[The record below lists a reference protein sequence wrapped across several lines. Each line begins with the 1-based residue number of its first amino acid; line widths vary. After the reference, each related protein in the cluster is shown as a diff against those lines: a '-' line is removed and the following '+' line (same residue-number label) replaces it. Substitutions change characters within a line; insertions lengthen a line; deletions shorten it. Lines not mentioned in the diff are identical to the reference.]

1 MKLTSKLRA
10 TVLAGL
16 ITFSVASPLNVYA
29 DSHKVITLGANL
41 NEQQKQM
48 VLNYFGV
55 KESDAEV
62 ITVNNQQ
69 ERQYL
74 SGVATEEQIS
84 TKTFSCS
91 YIEPTEDGGVQA
103 KLANVNWLTADM
115 VSSTLTTAGVNNANV
130 LVCAPFEVSGTGA
143 LTGIFLAY
151 EKTSGE
157 KLSEEKKQTAT
168 NEIVTTGDLA
178 DEIKEQES
186 PSGDSSTSTDDQTTS
201 TNDQAKSEDQI
212 AKDKAAGIVNDIK
225 ADIIK
230 NGTKDTTQIAD
241 TINNV
246 CNNYNVT
253 LSDEQKQKL
262 QNLMEDISK
271 QDYNYDDVK
280 DTLNNV
286 SDNVQSRLDELEES
300 GFFDKIKD
308 FFSNLFRDNKNDVS
322 EPTQESSF
330 FQNVNPEALGDNAV
344 IQSTQDALGSI
355 NTEEVKEQ
363 SMSLWQ
369 KFVNWVS
376 GLFGGDGEDK
386 SQQNNTNTQQ
396 DNNDNTN
403 TQQQDNNTNTLE
415 DNSEQQPVGDNST
428 QQQDQ
433 STIEDQST
441 TDDNSQQDQSTSED
455 NSGIDTSGLVVTD

>member
-10 TVLAGL
+10 TILAGL
-16 ITFSVASPLNVYA
+16 ITFSMASPLNVFA
-29 DSHKVITLGANL
+29 DSYKVITLGANL
-41 NEQQKQM
+41 NTQQKQM

-55 KESDAEV
+55 KETDAEV

-91 YIEPTEDGGVQA
+91 YIEPTNEGGVQA

-115 VSSTLTTAGVNNANV
+115 ISSTLTTAGVNNANV

-178 DEIKEQES
+178 DEIKEQQT
-186 PSGDSSTSTDDQTTS
+186 PSGGNSASGDEQT
-201 TNDQAKSEDQI
+201 KSEDQI

-230 NGTKDTTQIAD
+230 NGTKDTTQIAN

-253 LSDEQKQKL
+253 LSDGQKQKL

-286 SDNVQSRLDELEES
+286 SDNVKSRLSELEES
-300 GFFDKIKD
+300 GFFAKIKE

-322 EPTQESSF
+322 APVEESSF
-330 FQNVNPEALGDNAV
+330 FQNVNPDALGDNAI

-355 NTEEVKEQ
+355 DTEQVKEQ
-363 SMSLWQ
+363 SVSLWQ
-369 KFVNWVS
+369 KFVNWIS
-376 GLFGGDGEDK
+376 GLFGGEGEDK
-386 SQQNNTNTQQ
+386 GKQDSSSQQDQTSQ
-396 DNNDNTN
+396 
-403 TQQQDNNTNTLE
+403 
-415 DNSEQQPVGDNST
+415 GDSST
-428 QQQDQ
+428 QQDQ
-433 STIEDQST
+433 SVIKDSTSPEDSST
-441 TDDNSQQDQSTSED
+441 QQDQTSTED
-455 NSGIDTSGLVVTD
+455 NSGIDTSELVITE

>member
-10 TVLAGL
+10 TILAGL
-16 ITFSVASPLNVYA
+16 ITFSVASPLNVFA
-29 DSHKVITLGANL
+29 DSYKVITLGANL
-41 NEQQKQM
+41 NTQQKQM

-55 KESDAEV
+55 KETDAEV

-91 YIEPTEDGGVQA
+91 YIEPTNGGGVQA

-115 VSSTLTTAGVNNANV
+115 ISSTLTTAGVNNANV

-168 NEIVTTGDLA
+168 SEIVTTGDLA
-178 DEIKEQES
+178 DEIKEQQT
-186 PSGDSSTSTDDQTTS
+186 PSGDNSASGDE
-201 TNDQAKSEDQI
+201 QAKSEEQI

-230 NGTKDTTQIAD
+230 NGTKDTTQIAN

-253 LSDEQKQKL
+253 LSDGQKQKL

-286 SDNVQSRLDELEES
+286 SDNVKSRLSELEES
-300 GFFDKIKD
+300 GFFDKIKE

-322 EPTQESSF
+322 APVEESSF
-330 FQNVNPEALGDNAV
+330 FKNVNPDALGDNAV

-355 NTEEVKEQ
+355 DTEQVKEQ
-363 SMSLWQ
+363 SVSLWQ
-369 KFVNWVS
+369 KFVNWIS
-376 GLFGGDGEDK
+376 GLFGGEGEDK
-386 SQQNNTNTQQ
+386 SKQDSSTQQNKSNNPEDSSLQQNQSVIEDSTSPEDSSTQQ
-396 DNNDNTN
+396 DQT
-403 TQQQDNNTNTLE
+403 
-415 DNSEQQPVGDNST
+415 ST
-428 QQQDQ
+428 
-433 STIEDQST
+433 
-441 TDDNSQQDQSTSED
+441 ED
-455 NSGIDTSGLVVTD
+455 NSGIDTSGLVITE

>member
-10 TVLAGL
+10 TILAGL
-16 ITFSVASPLNVYA
+16 ITFSVASPLNVFA
-29 DSHKVITLGANL
+29 DSYKVITLGANL
-41 NEQQKQM
+41 NTQQKQM

-55 KESDAEV
+55 KETDAEV

-91 YIEPTEDGGVQA
+91 YIEPTDKGGVQA

-115 VSSTLTTAGVNNANV
+115 ISSTLTTAGVNNANV

-178 DEIKEQES
+178 DEIKEQQT
-186 PSGDSSTSTDDQTTS
+186 PSGGNSASGDEQT
-201 TNDQAKSEDQI
+201 KSEDQI

-230 NGTKDTTQIAD
+230 NGTKDTTQIAN

-253 LSDEQKQKL
+253 LSDGQKQKL

-286 SDNVQSRLDELEES
+286 SDNVKSRLSELEES
-300 GFFDKIKD
+300 GFFAKIKE

-322 EPTQESSF
+322 APVEESSF
-330 FQNVNPEALGDNAV
+330 FQNVNPDALGDNAI

-355 NTEEVKEQ
+355 DTEQVKEQ
-363 SMSLWQ
+363 SVSLWQ
-369 KFVNWVS
+369 KFVNWIS
-376 GLFGGDGEDK
+376 GLFGGEGEDK
-386 SQQNNTNTQQ
+386 SKQDSSSQQ
-396 DNNDNTN
+396 DQTS
-403 TQQQDNNTNTLE
+403 Q
-415 DNSEQQPVGDNST
+415 GDSST
-428 QQQDQ
+428 QQDQ
-433 STIEDQST
+433 SVIEDST
-441 TDDNSQQDQSTSED
+441 SPEDSSIQQDQTSTED
-455 NSGIDTSGLVVTD
+455 NSGIDTSGLVITE

>member
-10 TVLAGL
+10 TILAGL
-16 ITFSVASPLNVYA
+16 ITFSVASPLNVFA
-29 DSHKVITLGANL
+29 DSYKVITLGANL
-41 NEQQKQM
+41 NTQQKQM

-55 KESDAEV
+55 KETDAEV

-91 YIEPTEDGGVQA
+91 YIEPTNEGGVQA

-115 VSSTLTTAGVNNANV
+115 ISSTLTTAGVNNANV

-178 DEIKEQES
+178 DEIKEQQT
-186 PSGDSSTSTDDQTTS
+186 PSGGNSASGDEQT
-201 TNDQAKSEDQI
+201 KSEDQI

-230 NGTKDTTQIAD
+230 NGTKDTTQIAN

-253 LSDEQKQKL
+253 LSDGQKQKL

-286 SDNVQSRLDELEES
+286 SDNVKSRLSELEES
-300 GFFDKIKD
+300 GFFAKIKE

-322 EPTQESSF
+322 APVEESSF
-330 FQNVNPEALGDNAV
+330 FQNVNPDALGDNAI

-355 NTEEVKEQ
+355 DTEQVKEQ
-363 SMSLWQ
+363 SVSLWQ
-369 KFVNWVS
+369 KFVNWIS
-376 GLFGGDGEDK
+376 GLFGGEGEDK
-386 SQQNNTNTQQ
+386 GKQDSSSQQDQTSQ
-396 DNNDNTN
+396 
-403 TQQQDNNTNTLE
+403 
-415 DNSEQQPVGDNST
+415 GDSST
-428 QQQDQ
+428 QQDQ
-433 STIEDQST
+433 SVIKDSTSPEDSST
-441 TDDNSQQDQSTSED
+441 QQDQTSTED
-455 NSGIDTSGLVVTD
+455 NSGIDTSGLVITE

>member
-1 MKLTSKLRA
+1 MKLTSKIRA
-10 TVLAGL
+10 TILAGL
-16 ITFSVASPLNVYA
+16 ITFSVASPLNVFA

-41 NEQQKQM
+41 NTQQKQM

-178 DEIKEQES
+178 DEIKEQQS
-186 PSGDSSTSTDDQTTS
+186 PSGNNSASEGEQT
-201 TNDQAKSEDQI
+201 KSEDQI
-212 AKDKAAGIVNDIK
+212 AKDKATGIVNDIK
-225 ADIIK
+225 ADVIK
-230 NGTKDTTQIAD
+230 NGTKDTTQIAN

-253 LSDEQKQKL
+253 LSDGQKQKL

-271 QDYNYDDVK
+271 QDYNYDEVK

-322 EPTQESSF
+322 EPVKESSF
-330 FQNVNPEALGDNAV
+330 FQNVNPDALGDNAV

-355 NTEEVKEQ
+355 DTEQVKEQ
-363 SMSLWQ
+363 SISLWQ
-369 KFVNWVS
+369 RFVNWVS
-376 GLFGGDGEDK
+376 GLFGGEGEDK
-386 SQQNNTNTQQ
+386 SEQ
-396 DNNDNTN
+396 NNDNETDS
-403 TQQQDNNTNTLE
+403 QQNKSNSLE
-415 DNSEQQPVGDNST
+415 DNTEQQPVEDSSS
-428 QQQDQ
+428 QQDQ
-433 STIEDQST
+433 SVIEDSSSPE
-441 TDDNSQQDQSTSED
+441 DNSQQDQTSPED
-455 NSGIDTSGLVVTD
+455 NSQQDQTTVQDNSGVDTSGLVITE